1 MYEKGLPYSVA
12 KNREQ
17 SFDDSEPLKLSRR
30 PSLCMQKVN
39 SESRFHHSFS
49 LKINF

>member
-30 PSLCMQKVN
+30 PLCMQKVN
-39 SESRFHHSFS
+39 SESTFHHSFF